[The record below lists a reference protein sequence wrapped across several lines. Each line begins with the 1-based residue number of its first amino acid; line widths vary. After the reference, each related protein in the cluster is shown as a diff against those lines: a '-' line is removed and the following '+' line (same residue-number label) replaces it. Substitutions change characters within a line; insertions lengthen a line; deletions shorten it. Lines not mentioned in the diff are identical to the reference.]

1 MRIAVG
7 IGLCLYVMAWIL
19 PRDAGAN
26 EFAKFLDEYV
36 CNPIRQYQ
44 PNDPWTRSRF
54 YQVQNGYAGLFRDCD
69 NEEQKRCSPY
79 ICWKYSHCPTVRER
93 FIDFISPDLDQVKQ
107 RIKDGAG
114 ACCGSG
120 SPGVCSCSKC
130 VNRQVANGS
139 RQLDQIAK
147 RDPAADRNGPGP
159 NCKAAARQPKPIT
172 TERSE
177 QFSVQFVASHSFAVD
192 PEYVLRKQP
201 AANRNA
207 KANETVIVN
216 KSASQI
222 PNHNLIQN
230 KIDSKAPIV
239 VADRAESND
248 HVPPWRAKTSS
259 RR

>member
-7 IGLCLYVMAWIL
+7 IGLCLCTWAWIL
-19 PRDAGAN
+19 PRDVGAN
-26 EFAKFLDEYV
+26 EFAKILDEYV

-120 SPGVCSCSKC
+120 SPRVCNCSKC
-130 VNRQVANGS
+130 ANRQDTIGN
-139 RQLDQIAK
+139 RQLDQTA
-147 RDPAADRNGPGP
+147 
-159 NCKAAARQPKPIT
+159 
-172 TERSE
+172 
-177 QFSVQFVASHSFAVD
+177 
-192 PEYVLRKQP
+192 
-201 AANRNA
+201 
-207 KANETVIVN
+207 
-216 KSASQI
+216 SASRPPTGLVPAQNARPLRGNPNNSPLSLRSSFRLSLLPPIHLLSILKLFCVSRPQQI
-222 PNHNLIQN
+222 
-230 KIDSKAPIV
+230 AM
-239 VADRAESND
+239 
-248 HVPPWRAKTSS
+248 S
-259 RR
+259 R